1 MNEDKQKMDKWW
13 QHEGLDRTHML
24 LVMLQEGLGY
34 EDNLHP
40 SIWNKKCEKLL
51 SKATSALAG
60 LYQAIG
66 EWQEDDESK

>member
-1 MNEDKQKMDKWW
+1 
-13 QHEGLDRTHML
+13 
-24 LVMLQEGLGY
+24 MLQEGLGY

-51 SKATSALAG
+51 SKATRSLAD

-66 EWQEDDESK
+66 EWEEEEERDWYGC